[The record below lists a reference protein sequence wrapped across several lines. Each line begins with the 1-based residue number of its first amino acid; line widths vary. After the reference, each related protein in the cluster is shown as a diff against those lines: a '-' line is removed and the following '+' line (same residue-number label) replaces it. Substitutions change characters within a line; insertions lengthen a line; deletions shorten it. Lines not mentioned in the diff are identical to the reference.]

1 MKITDAECEA
11 ILEKVSG
18 SANPIMQKIDALIT
32 AIQGGDEIEYVN
44 EEEQT
49 EVE

>member
-18 SANPIMQKIDALIT
+18 SSSPIIQKIDELIC
-32 AIQGGDEIEYVN
+32 AIQAGEEIEYVS
-44 EEEQT
+44 EDE
-49 EVE
+49 

>member
-18 SANPIMQKIDALIT
+18 SSNPVMQKIDELIT
-32 AIQGGDEIEYVN
+32 AIQGGDEVEYVD
-44 EEEQT
+44 EEE
-49 EVE
+49 

>member
-18 SANPIMQKIDALIT
+18 SSNPIMNKIDELIC
-32 AIQGGDEIEYVN
+32 AIQGGEEIDYISEDE
-44 EEEQT
+44 
-49 EVE
+49 

>member
-18 SANPIMQKIDALIT
+18 STNPIMQKIDALIT
-32 AIQGGDEIEYVN
+32 AIQGGDDIEYLD
-44 EEEQT
+44 EEE
-49 EVE
+49 EVA

>member
-18 SANPIMQKIDALIT
+18 SSNPVIQKIDELIT
-32 AIQGGDEIEYVN
+32 AIQGGEEIEYVN
-44 EEEQT
+44 EEDE
-49 EVE
+49 